1 MSKEELIELAD
12 SSIKDPETRKAVS
25 GIAGGAF
32 GVEQVA
38 ALEKLLTFGGQGI
51 LNGRGIID
59 EKRVAPFL
67 AKYDLTKDAQSY
79 EGIISIDPNIYDLT
93 EEAYKFMDRFNIAVK
108 TASYQELKL
117 IGRLDIIQKVKSDR
131 YFEKDITLI
140 ETKLNENTQQHPSKN
155 MPMKQKSRQEQ
166 HAANRQVEL
175 LTNALNGAVI
185 SGGYW
190 LNTSSRSLPRI
201 YPKGPAVSPFNSL
214 VLGMHA
220 DQNGYKTNLYTL
232 FADAKQRGEAIREH
246 ETGAPFFWY
255 RWKEYVNRHNP
266 KDSISREDYL
276 KLPNE
281 EKTLY
286 KGIRNREVQTMF
298 NIDQTTLPF
307 IGKDKYEQ
315 SVERYGRYEDRKHPK
330 NEESKLRI
338 EVNDFALRIR
348 DNLVPIRKSVTGTVY
363 YDSEKNAVYIPEKKH
378 FGQYNDYVQELMRQ
392 VVTATGHQ
400 QRLAREGMVMKG
412 GVVPSE
418 NAMKYEQLVAELA
431 SGVKMMELGL
441 PSKLSN
447 DSLPLVEY
455 WTRELKEN
463 PCLIDAIEADVNNA
477 VDIIRRAEKGE
488 KIEFATSRNKQQTTE
503 MREKQKPQV
512 DSREC
517 AILLDII
524 RHGGM
529 KIDIRNFASPE
540 EKTAFLEKFSLTHY
554 EKEKNYA
561 LEQTQHE
568 DPEVVE
574 TAYTEAIKNG
584 ARIAEICTEILPE
597 QWNSK
602 GCYVIAGALKD
613 LPNRSAKEMV
623 VVKDL
628 LSGIADVVL
637 PAGAMGGGVV
647 VMPNGEKR
655 PYRLTPD
662 EVMTADE
669 RVAAQAQ
676 VRNYNIPGFSKQRI
690 QDALLQ
696 EGFRYI
702 RFYNNDGIL
711 GYRPDDAYFEGK
723 KVSLN
728 NLDGKTLNQIT
739 LFNVT
744 DDVRRATAVT
754 FKHIQLLRDDDNRWA
769 LYMKPE
775 NESSFSVYPDRADIN
790 QFFST
795 IKQGQN
801 EEAERL
807 RTELAQKYHALAT
820 NHPELKIDLFGVGKG
835 NDADLSRIQ
844 RVVIYKTKN
853 ERILCAP
860 VIDGIPKVEPREIT
874 PQQWQRMWVAEDM
887 AEYKRNLAAKVFNDL
902 LKPIQVVEMEE
913 KSALPQI
920 NMKQYGE
927 IKMKHP
933 DAILLFRNGDN
944 YELYAEDADKVSKS
958 LKLDK
963 AIGLEGGSKNQV
975 DIVSFPSY
983 NLDTVLPKLIRAGNR
998 VAICDKVEY
1007 KEAIDHEQQEELRT
1021 GRHL

>member
-1 MSKEELIELAD
+1 MNKEELIESAD
-12 SSIKDPETRKAVS
+12 NSIKDSKTRKTVD
-25 GIAGGAF
+25 GIAEGAF
-32 GVEQVA
+32 GAEQVA
-38 ALEKLLTFGGQGI
+38 ALEKSLTFGGNGL
-51 LNGRGIID
+51 LNVRGSID

-67 AKYDLTKDAQSY
+67 AKYDLTKDAQRY
-79 EGIISIDPNIYDLT
+79 EEIISINPNNYDLT
-93 EEAYKFMDRFNIAVK
+93 EDAEKFMDRFNIAVK

-140 ETKLNENTQQHPSKN
+140 ETNLNENTQQHSSKN
-155 MPMKQKSRQEQ
+155 IPMKQKNRQEQ

-175 LTNALNGAVI
+175 LTNALNGAAV

-232 FADAKQRGEAIREH
+232 FADAKQRGEAIRER

-266 KDSISREDYL
+266 EDTISREDYL

-281 EKTLY
+281 EKVLY

-307 IGKDKYEQ
+307 IDRYEQ
-315 SVERYGRYEDRKHPK
+315 AVERYGRYEDRKHPK
-330 NEESKLRI
+330 NEEGKLRI
-338 EVNDFALRIR
+338 EVNDFALRMR

-378 FGQYNDYVQELMRQ
+378 FGQYNDYVQELMRR

-412 GVVPSE
+412 GVIPSE
-418 NAMKYEQLVAELA
+418 DAMKYEQLVAELS

-447 DSLPLVEY
+447 DSLSLVEY

-477 VDIIRRAEKGE
+477 VDIIRRAEEGE
-488 KIEFATSRNKQQTTE
+488 RIEFATSRNKQQTTE
-503 MREKQKPQV
+503 MKEKQKPQV
-512 DSREC
+512 DSRES
-517 AILLDII
+517 AILLDVI

-529 KIDIRNFASPE
+529 KIDERNFPSPE
-540 EKTAFLEKFSLTHY
+540 VKTAFLEKFSLSHY
-554 EKEKNYA
+554 EKEMNYA
-561 LEQTQHE
+561 LEQTQSE

-574 TAYTEAIKNG
+574 TAFTEAVDNG
-584 ARIAEICTEILPE
+584 AKIAEICTEIMPGEWNTKGSYSIADELKKLP
-597 QWNSK
+597 
-602 GCYVIAGALKD
+602 D
-613 LPNRSAKEMV
+613 RSTKEMV
-623 VVKDL
+623 VVKDN
-628 LSGIADVVL
+628 LSGIVDVVI
-637 PAGAMGGGVV
+637 PAGAMSGGVV
-647 VMPNGEKR
+647 AMPNGEKR

-669 RVAAQAQ
+669 RVAAHAE

-696 EGFRYI
+696 EGYRYI

-711 GYRPDDAYFEGK
+711 GYRPDDSYFEGK
-723 KVSLN
+723 DVSLN
-728 NLDGKTLNQIT
+728 KLNGKSLETISHFDVSEHVQKATNV
-739 LFNVT
+739 LF
-744 DDVRRATAVT
+744 DR
-754 FKHIQLLRDDDNRWA
+754 IQMLRDDNNRWI
-769 LYMKPE
+769 LYLKPQ
-775 NESSFSVYPDRADIN
+775 NEPSFSVYPDKADIN

-801 EEAERL
+801 EEGERL

-820 NHPELKIDLFGVGKG
+820 NRPELKIDLFGGGKD
-835 NDADLSRIQ
+835 NEADLSKIQ
-844 RVVIYKTKN
+844 RVIIYKTKD

-887 AEYKRNLAAKVFNDL
+887 AEYKTNLAAKVFNDL

-913 KSALPQI
+913 KSALPQV

-927 IKMKHP
+927 IKTKHP
-933 DAILLFRNGDN
+933 DAILLFRNGNN
-944 YELYAEDADKVSKS
+944 YESYAEDADKVSKS
-958 LKLDK
+958 LKFDK

-975 DIVSFPSY
+975 DIVSFPNY
-983 NLDTVLPKLIRAGNR
+983 KLDTVLPELIRVGNR